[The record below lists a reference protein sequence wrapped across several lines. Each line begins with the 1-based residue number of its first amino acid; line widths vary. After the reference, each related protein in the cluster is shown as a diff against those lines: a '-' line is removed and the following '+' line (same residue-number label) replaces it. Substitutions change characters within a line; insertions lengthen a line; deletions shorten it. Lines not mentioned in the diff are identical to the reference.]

1 MAYYGNSP
9 ADVALVVGQD
19 VITTTEIQDATIAT
33 ADIASDAITAT
44 KVDDDGT
51 GFQMGSLGLGTAVS
65 GSHKLTVG
73 GTATFSGDI
82 TGTLA
87 TASQGNITSVGTLTT
102 LQVGG
107 QNSTPKLEWF
117 YDHSNGNDYK
127 ANISLAGND
136 LEVRGSSG
144 IMEFYTGAVDGASST
159 LALSINS
166 SQDATFAGTITVG
179 ASNGSEEVKANRTRV
194 RHLDGL
200 ADASDYSHG
209 DLYINHISTGNII
222 CSSNVGVGHTT
233 PQFGLTLLEGDLD
246 ANSIGWESS
255 GNTKRGSIRMN
266 PADYMKFNIGGG
278 DRFWIGA
285 NASNW
290 AVNVTGASPYAM
302 QLTTTSDGSSSHDAF
317 VIKRLPSGGSLTKVY
332 EIFNDGAIKT
342 YGDSSSLN
350 FYNTA
355 GTLRAF
361 LQLSSTGLIID
372 TDSFIQFKPNNTVSL
387 DLYSDKS
394 AQFHGNPYPSGNN
407 TINLGASGARWSVIY
422 TSNSVNVSDETTK
435 KYITDCDLGVDF
447 INSLK
452 PKSYKMKGL
461 KEGHD
466 DYNRKHFG
474 LIAQDLIDTELNDS
488 VFGDKDGEYS
498 LAYNDLIA
506 PMIKSIQELSAKV
519 TALENA

>member
-1 MAYYGNSP
+1 MNYEDSVNSIISHSGTSYGLEELN
-9 ADVALVVGQD
+9 VRG
-19 VITTTEIQDATIAT
+19 
-33 ADIASDAITAT
+33 DAIRFYT
-44 KVDDDGT
+44 DYDSGT
-51 GFQMGSLGLGTAVS
+51 P
-65 GSHKLTVG
+65 K
-73 GTATFSGDI
+73 
-82 TGTLA
+82 
-87 TASQGNITSVGTLTT
+87 GNVTLT
-102 LQVGG
+102 LD
-107 QNSTPKLEWF
+107 NS
-117 YDHSNGNDYK
+117 HN
-127 ANISLAGND
+127 
-136 LEVRGSSG
+136 
-144 IMEFYTGAVDGASST
+144 
-159 LALSINS
+159 
-166 SQDATFAGTITVG
+166 ATFAGTITVG

-209 DLYINHISTGNII
+209 DLYINHISSGNII

-422 TSNSVNVSDETTK
+422 TSNSVNVSDKTTK
-435 KYITDCDLGVDF
+435 KNITDCDLGVDF

-488 VFGDKDGEYS
+488 VFGDKNGEYS

-519 TALENA
+519 EALENA